1 MAAKHWSGKAER
13 ILVIKAA
20 GIGDL
25 LLAVPALRALR
36 ARFPGAEIDLFVTP
50 KCAPLLKGSPY
61 VDHVFVIPTEGMQNR
76 MALSEVK
83 PMIHLLRRLRS
94 RRYDLVI
101 NLYHLFSRRGAF
113 RFRLL
118 LQAVG
123 AKFSIGRNTD
133 GRGRFY
139 DAAIDDSWEDPVFA
153 SRHEVDLNLD
163 VVRLL
168 GAEDPGEGLEFSLC
182 DADRSR
188 ANQVLKAG
196 GTGENGRLRI
206 VLNPG
211 GDAVYKRWPAEYF
224 ASLADQLMDRTGAE
238 VLIVGSEMDHPI
250 VERIVSQMAHRPVD
264 LAGKLSLPELAA
276 LFETVDL
283 MVTNDTGPMH
293 LAVAVGTPV
302 VALFGPGKP
311 GRYGP
316 YGGKGHHQ
324 VLYHPVV
331 CSPCTNFDC
340 RDRDCLWS
348 IRPEE
353 VLKVVEKYLAAQGKF
368 PGAVSGIG
376 AGPQEDRLRGD
387 APSRGMSEDR
397 LLPEERYQKNGVA

>member
-1 MAAKHWSGKAER
+1 MMSKKWKKGDPEK

-36 ARFPGAEIDLFVTP
+36 ARFPEATIDLLVTP
-50 KCAPLLKGSPY
+50 KCESLLQNCPY

-76 MALSEVK
+76 IMISEIK
-83 PMIHLLRRLRS
+83 PLLQLLGQLRS
-94 RRYDLVI
+94 RQYDLLI
-101 NLYHLFSRRGAF
+101 NLYHLFSNRGAF

-123 AKFSIGRNTD
+123 AKISIGRNTD
-133 GRGRFY
+133 GRGTFY
-139 DAAIDDSWEDPVFA
+139 DAWIDDSWEDPAFV

-168 GAEDPGEGLEFSLC
+168 GAEDPGEGLEFRIGEEDRVRMEEVLRKEGKTWKSALC
-182 DADRSR
+182 
-188 ANQVLKAG
+188 
-196 GTGENGRLRI
+196 I

-224 ASLADQLMDRTGAE
+224 AQLGDLLIEKTGAE
-238 VLIVGSEMDHPI
+238 VLVVGGEKDRPV
-250 VERIVSQMAHRPVD
+250 VERLVSQMHGRAID

-276 LFETVDL
+276 LFSTCDL
-283 MVTNDTGPMH
+283 LVTNDTGPMH
-293 LAVAVGTPV
+293 LAVAVGIPV

-311 GRYGP
+311 ERYGP
-316 YGGKGHHQ
+316 YGGKGLHRF
-324 VLYHPVV
+324 LYHPVV
-331 CSPCTNFDC
+331 CSPCTNFEC

-353 VLKVVEKYLAAQGKF
+353 VFAKV
-368 PGAVSGIG
+368 
-376 AGPQEDRLRGD
+376 
-387 APSRGMSEDR
+387 
-397 LLPEERYQKNGVA
+397 EESLSVCMELHR

>member
-1 MAAKHWSGKAER
+1 MISKIWSGKAGR

-25 LLAVPALRALR
+25 ILAVPALRALR
-36 ARFPGAEIDLFVTP
+36 ARFPEAVIDLLVTP
-50 KCAPLLKGSPY
+50 KCVPLLERCLY
-61 VDHVFVIPTEGMQNR
+61 VDHVFEIPTEGMQNR
-76 MALSEVK
+76 IVLSEIK
-83 PMIHLLRRLRS
+83 PLFHLLRQLRS
-94 RRYDLVI
+94 RQYDLAV

-118 LQAVG
+118 LQVVG
-123 AKFSIGRNTD
+123 AKFSVGRNTD
-133 GRGRFY
+133 GRGTFY
-139 DAAIDDSWEDPVFA
+139 DAAIDDSWEDPAFA

-163 VVRLL
+163 VVRLV
-168 GAEDPGEGLEFSLC
+168 GAEDPGEGLAFPVS
-182 DADRSR
+182 DKDRSR
-188 ANQVLKAG
+188 VAGVLQAG
-196 GTGENGRLRI
+196 EAGKRGSLRI

-224 ASLADQLMDRTGAE
+224 ASLADRLTERTGAE
-238 VLIVGSEMDHPI
+238 ILIVGSEADRPV
-250 VERIVSQMAHRPVD
+250 VERIISEMDHRPVD

-276 LFETVDL
+276 LFETCDL
-283 MVTNDTGPMH
+283 VVTNDTGPMH
-293 LAVAVGTPV
+293 LAVAVGIPV

-316 YGGKGHHQ
+316 YGGEGFHHL
-324 VLYHPVV
+324 LYHPVV

-353 VLKVVEKYLAAQGKF
+353 VLKVVEETVA
-368 PGAVSGIG
+368 
-376 AGPQEDRLRGD
+376 AGPRAAAAGEGPLVSLRG
-387 APSRGMSEDR
+387 AEAALPHSNVVEFADR
-397 LLPEERYQKNGVA
+397 SARHGVA